1 MKNRYKL
8 KSIFASMIYKENKQ
22 NRTKERLI
30 VSLCEVH
37 KNVFFACNNQIKTL
51 TLNTNE
57 MKIIHYFE

>member
-1 MKNRYKL
+1 
-8 KSIFASMIYKENKQ
+8 MIYKENKQ